1 MQIDQVKNKI
11 DEVVKETNFMK
22 QSWIQKQNKNI
33 QLLAQLNNQF
43 NELVK
48 VRKCKYTYLKNYKLL
63 YTYIQHSI
71 PL

>member
-11 DEVVKETNFMK
+11 DEVVKETNSMK
-22 QSWIQKQNKNI
+22 QSWVQKQNKNI

-48 VRKCKYTYLKNYKLL
+48 VRKCKYILRIINYNILIYK
-63 YTYIQHSI
+63 IV
-71 PL
+71 

>member
-11 DEVVKETNFMK
+11 DEVVKETNLIK

-48 VRKCKYTYLKNYKLL
+48 VRKCKYIKNYKL
-63 YTYIQHSI
+63 
-71 PL
+71 

>member
-11 DEVVKETNFMK
+11 NEVGKQINFMK

-48 VRKCKYTYLKNYKLL
+48 VRKCKF
-63 YTYIQHSI
+63 I
-71 PL
+71 